1 MIVVELKGGLGNQL
15 FQYALGRSLA
25 HQHKTE
31 LVVDRQFL
39 MNRKVTG
46 QNIVYRNFDLD
57 LLSIHPAEATSFISR
72 RYGTSGSL
80 PGRIV
85 KRFLNR
91 LIQSGPLRYVE
102 EQTPFQQDI
111 RIRQAGKNLYLS
123 GYWQSVQYFQAVE
136 NELKAELQFAKPI
149 PSFANGLA
157 EDIQQQQ
164 SVCVHV
170 RRSDFVTNLRHNII
184 QRDYYQQAEQ
194 MIRQRGIAPIF
205 YVFSDDI
212 DWCRAHLRFDGP
224 TVYVG
229 DEYAGERAGTYL
241 HLMTLCHHFIIPNST
256 FSWWAAWLSKHAD
269 KMVIVPKNWVYDR
282 GTFIKSDELVYPGW
296 IQL

>member
-1 MIVVELKGGLGNQL
+1 MIAVELKGGLGNQL

-25 HQHKTE
+25 HQHQTD

-57 LLSIHPAEATSFISR
+57 ILSIHPVEATSFISR
-72 RYGTSGSL
+72 RYGTSGFL
-80 PGRIV
+80 PVRIV

-91 LIQSGPLRYVE
+91 NIQCGPLRYME

-111 RIRQAGKNLYLS
+111 RIGQAGKDVYLN
-123 GYWQSVQYFQAVE
+123 GYWQSVHYFQAVE
-136 NELKAELQFAKPI
+136 NELEAELRFSKPI

-157 EDIQQQQ
+157 EDIQQKQ

-184 QRDYYQQAEQ
+184 ETVYYQQAER
-194 MIRQRGIAPIF
+194 MIRAHVTEPAF

-212 DWCRAHLRFDGP
+212 DWCRTHLRFNGP
-224 TVYVG
+224 TVFVG
-229 DEYAGERAGTYL
+229 DEYAGERAATYL

-256 FSWWAAWLSKHAD
+256 FSWWAAWLSKHIN
-269 KMVIVPKNWVYDR
+269 KVVIVPKNWVYDR

>member
-25 HQHKTE
+25 HQHKTD
-31 LVVDRQFL
+31 LAVDRQFL

-57 LLSIHPAEATSFISR
+57 LLSIHPVEATSFISR

-91 LIQSGPLRYVE
+91 TIQSGPLRYVE

-111 RIRQAGKNLYLS
+111 RIRQAGKNLYLC

-136 NELKAELQFAKPI
+136 NELKAELQFANPV

-157 EDIQQQQ
+157 EDIQEKK

-170 RRSDFVTNLRHNII
+170 RRSDFVTNSRHNII
-184 QRDYYQQAEQ
+184 QTDYYQQAEQ

-212 DWCRAHLRFDGP
+212 DWCRTHLRFDGP
-224 TVYVG
+224 TVFVG

-241 HLMTLCHHFIIPNST
+241 HLMTLCRHFIIPNST
-256 FSWWAAWLSKHAD
+256 FSWWAAWLSKHVD
-269 KMVIVPKNWVYDR
+269 KVVIVPKNWVYDR